1 MLVNKIL
8 NYIKTKNLIESISL
22 MFFITVIKLA
32 FLGVGAYL
40 LLKEYIGCG
49 ITCLIFAF
57 ISGFSYHYSD
67 KNNKEDENES
77 K

>member
-1 MLVNKIL
+1 MDS
-8 NYIKTKNLIESISL
+8 KTKNLIESIAL
-22 MFFITVIKLA
+22 MFFVTVIKLA

-57 ISGFSYHYSD
+57 IAGVDISHKD
-67 KNNKEDENES
+67 EKDNKNEKTNLS
-77 K
+77 